1 MMKYSLFV
9 LALSSLLL
17 AEISIPL
24 NFKSNF
30 QQSITNDQGK
40 VIQYQGEVVFKNLE
54 QVLADPFGETQA
66 YTRSLF
72 KWSYQS
78 PTLKEVCTDGTQLIV
93 IDHDLEQVSYYMI
106 DDGVNLKEIL
116 KVAQKISTTDYK
128 AVYKEIEYL
137 ITLNEKQELQEIV
150 YVDNLDN
157 KVKIMFNTM
166 QYNTKIDES
175 NLECSPPQAYDR
187 IEG

>member
-1 MMKYSLFV
+1 MKYFLAI
-9 LALSSLLL
+9 LALSSTLL
-17 AEISIPL
+17 AEITIPL

-30 QQSITNDQGK
+30 HQTITNEKGK
-40 VIQYQGEVVFKNLE
+40 VIKYEGEVVFKNLQ
-54 QVLADPFGETQA
+54 QVLAHPSGATKE

-78 PTLKEVCTDGTQLIV
+78 PTLKEVCTDGIQLIV
-93 IDHDLEQVSYYMI
+93 IDHDLEQVSHYTI

-116 KVAQKISTTDYK
+116 KVAQKISATDYK

-137 ITLNEKQELQEIV
+137 ITLNDKEELEQIV

-157 KVKIMFNTM
+157 NVKILFNNM
-166 QYNTKIDES
+166 YYNTTVDETI
-175 NLECSPPQAYDR
+175 LECTPPQEYDL

>member
-1 MMKYSLFV
+1 MKYFLFI
-9 LALSSLLL
+9 LALSSTLF
-17 AEISIPL
+17 AQIIIPL

-30 QQSITNDQGK
+30 HQTITNENGK
-40 VIQYQGEVVFKNLE
+40 VIKYEGEVAFKNLE
-54 QVLADPFGETQA
+54 QVLVHPSGGSTE

-78 PTLKEVCTDGTQLIV
+78 PTLKEVCTDGIQLIV
-93 IDHDLEQVSYYMI
+93 IDHDLEQVSHYTI

-116 KVAQKISTTDYK
+116 KVAQKISATDYK
-128 AVYKEIEYL
+128 ALYKDIEYL
-137 ITLNEKQELQEIV
+137 ITLNKNKELEQIV

-157 KVKIMFNTM
+157 KVKIIFHNMN
-166 QYNTKIDES
+166 YNTTVSEKT
-175 NLECSPPQAYDR
+175 LECTPPEEYDL

>member
-1 MMKYSLFV
+1 MKYYLSI
-9 LALSSLLL
+9 LALSTTLW
-17 AEISIPL
+17 AEITFPL

-30 QQSITNDQGK
+30 HQSITNEKGK
-40 VIQYQGEVVFKNLE
+40 VIQYEGEVAFKNF
-54 QVLADPFGETQA
+54 QQILAHPSGESVE

-72 KWSYQS
+72 KWSYQL
-78 PTLKEVCTDGTQLIV
+78 PTLKEVCTDGIQLIV
-93 IDHDLEQVSYYMI
+93 IDHDLEQVAQYTI

-116 KVAQKISTTDYK
+116 KVAQKISATDYK

-137 ITLNEKQELQEIV
+137 ITLNAKEELEQIV

-157 KVKIMFNTM
+157 RVKILFKNMH
-166 QYNTKIDES
+166 YNTSVDEKT
-175 NLECSPPQAYDR
+175 LECTPPQEYDR